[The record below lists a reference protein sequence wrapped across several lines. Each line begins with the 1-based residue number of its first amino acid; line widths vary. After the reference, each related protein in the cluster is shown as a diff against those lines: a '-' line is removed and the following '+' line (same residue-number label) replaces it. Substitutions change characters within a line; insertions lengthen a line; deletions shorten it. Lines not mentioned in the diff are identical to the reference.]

1 MDPDPFSLFLVLF
14 ELQGSL
20 LIQFTSL
27 VFLLIA
33 SGLISGAEVAFFS
46 LTKEQ
51 LESEEEQT
59 SRQMK
64 LTQKLLNEPKRLL
77 ATILIANNFIN
88 IAIVLLFS
96 LISEVLFGKIGN
108 PLIVLLIEIG
118 LITFLILFFGEILP
132 KVYANRNA
140 LKFSKTM
147 ASPIY
152 FIDHYV
158 LFFLTLP
165 MSRVT
170 RFMESRLAQKNNE
183 FSIDKL
189 SQAFEL
195 TAEEETTKE
204 EQRILKGIVNF
215 GNTDT
220 KQVMCPRIDLF
231 ALSQDMNMET
241 ITKQILEKG
250 FSRVPVYEE
259 SIDKVIGILYTKDLL
274 PYLDQ
279 PNFKW
284 HKLIKPPFYVPENK
298 KLDDLLKEF
307 QHKKIHLAVVVD
319 EYGGTSGIITLEDVI
334 EEIVGDISDEFDDE
348 ELIYSKLDNST
359 YVFDAKINLKDFFK
373 VIEIEEDEVFE
384 KAKGES
390 ESLAGFILELA
401 QVLPKMGQVISFN
414 SYQFIIESVDRKR
427 IKRVKVILPKKYD

>member
-1 MDPDPFSLFLVLF
+1 MDPDPFSLFLVSF
-14 ELQGSL
+14 ELQGPL

-33 SGLISGAEVAFFS
+33 SGLVSGAEVAFFS

-59 SRQMK
+59 LRQMK
-64 LTQKLLNEPKRLL
+64 LTQKLLSEPKRLL
-77 ATILIANNFIN
+77 ATILIVNNFIN
-88 IAIVLLFS
+88 IAIVLLFA

-231 ALSQDMNMET
+231 ALSKEMNMET

-284 HKLIKPPFYVPENK
+284 QKLIKPPFYVPENK

-414 SYQFIIESVDRKR
+414 SYQFIVESVDRKR

>member
-1 MDPDPFSLFLVLF
+1 MDPDPFSLFLALF
-14 ELQGSL
+14 ELQGPL

-88 IAIVLLFS
+88 IAIVLLFA

-108 PLIVLLIEIG
+108 PLIILLIEIG

-231 ALSQDMNMET
+231 ALSQEMNMET

-284 HKLIKPPFYVPENK
+284 QKLIKPPFYVPENK

-348 ELIYSKLDNST
+348 ELIYSKLDNNT

-373 VIEIEEDEVFE
+373 IIEIEEDEVFE

>member
-1 MDPDPFSLFLVLF
+1 MDPDSASLFFGLF
-14 ELQGSL
+14 EIHGSFV
-20 LIQFTSL
+20 IQFCSIL
-27 VFLLIA
+27 FLLIA

-46 LTKEQ
+46 LTKEH
-51 LESEEEQT
+51 LESEKEKI
-59 SRQMK
+59 SRQMEITK
-64 LTQKLLNEPKRLL
+64 KLLKQPKRLL
-77 ATILIANNFIN
+77 ATILITNNFIN
-88 IAIVLLFS
+88 IAIVLLFA
-96 LISEVLFGKIGN
+96 LIGEILFSSIEN
-108 PLIVLLIEIG
+108 QLLILLIEIG

-147 ASPIY
+147 AFPIY
-152 FIDHYV
+152 FIDRYL
-158 LFFLTLP
+158 LFFITLP
-165 MSRVT
+165 MSKVT
-170 RFMESRLAQKNNE
+170 RFMESRLLQKNNE
-183 FSIDKL
+183 FSIDKI
-189 SQAFEL
+189 SQALEL

-231 ALSQDMNMET
+231 ALSQEMDLET
-241 ITKQILEKG
+241 IINQILQRG
-250 FSRVPVYEE
+250 FSRVPVYQET
-259 SIDKVIGILYTKDLL
+259 IDNVIGILYTKDLL
-274 PYLDQ
+274 PYLDR

-284 HKLIKPPFYVPENK
+284 QKLLKPPFYVPENK

-307 QHKKIHLAVVVD
+307 QNKKIHLAVVVD
-319 EYGGTSGIITLEDVI
+319 EYGGTSGVITLEDVI

-359 YVFDAKINLKDFFK
+359 YVFDAKINLKDFCK
-373 VIEIEEDEVFE
+373 VIEIDEDEGFE

-390 ESLAGFILELA
+390 ESLAGFILELSQA
-401 QVLPKMGQVISFN
+401 FPKIGQVVLYN

-427 IKRVKVILPKKYD
+427 IKRVKVILPQKL

>member
-1 MDPDPFSLFLVLF
+1 MDPDSTRLFFGLF
-14 ELQGSL
+14 EIQGSFVIQLCSL
-20 LIQFTSL
+20 LL
-27 VFLLIA
+27 LLIA

-46 LTKEQ
+46 LTKEH
-51 LESEEEQT
+51 LESEKEKI
-59 SRQMK
+59 SRQMEITK
-64 LTQKLLNEPKRLL
+64 KLLKQPKRLL

-88 IAIVLLFS
+88 IAIVLLFA
-96 LISEVLFGKIGN
+96 LIGEILFSSIEN
-108 PLIVLLIEIG
+108 QLLILLIEIG

-147 ASPIY
+147 AFPVY
-152 FIDHYV
+152 FIDRYL

-165 MSRVT
+165 MSKIT
-170 RFMESRLAQKNNE
+170 RFMESRLLQKNNE
-183 FSIDKL
+183 FSIDKI
-189 SQAFEL
+189 SQALEL

-231 ALSQDMNMET
+231 ALSQEMNLET
-241 ITKQILEKG
+241 IINQILQRG
-250 FSRVPVYEE
+250 FSRVPVYQET
-259 SIDKVIGILYTKDLL
+259 IDNVIGILYTKDLL
-274 PYLDQ
+274 PYLDR

-284 HKLIKPPFYVPENK
+284 QKLLKPPFYVPENK

-307 QHKKIHLAVVVD
+307 QNKKIHLAVVVD
-319 EYGGTSGIITLEDVI
+319 EYGGTSGVITLEDVI

-348 ELIYSKLDNST
+348 ELIYSKLDNRT
-359 YVFDAKINLKDFFK
+359 YVFDAKINLKDFYK
-373 VIEIEEDEVFE
+373 VIEIDEDEAFE

-390 ESLAGFILELA
+390 ESLAGFILELSQA
-401 QVLPKMGQVISFN
+401 FPKIGQVVLHN

-427 IKRVKVILPKKYD
+427 IKRVKVILPQKV